1 MSVKI
6 PTSTS
11 LLCKS
16 MSSSLDLSNC
26 SSSDRTLSVPT
37 TELPPE
43 LPPLLNSSILSWV
56 SFWFCNLTSFSSCL
70 SVALS
75 SNNRLSYNK
84 FTILENSSLFWGKKK
99 VVVNHLIWQVWRRF
113 HFRDS
118 FAYSSFPR
126 ALLGSSFLG
135 RSFCLDCC
143 FYLLTFTRFL
153 RF

>member
-1 MSVKI
+1 MRVKI

-84 FTILENSSLFWGKKK
+84 FTILENSSLFRGRKKWLLS
-99 VVVNHLIWQVWRRF
+99 HLIWQVWRRF

-118 FAYSSFPR
+118 FASSSFPR
-126 ALLGSSFLG
+126 ALLGSSFLD
-135 RSFCLDCC
+135 RSF
-143 FYLLTFTRFL
+143 FRLLFLFIDFFTRFL